1 MYQLTYQTAR
11 FDPCAGLSV
20 IDYPFVA
27 RGHLIYKTFAF
38 SNRMLLSF
46 LRSDEMDVCGIFSM
60 EFEGLR
66 LNMRRLQNEADDLI
80 KRIECVYSTTPY
92 DHVKE
97 FASKLYTLCDTL
109 KYMAERLREMHHYG
123 PEAWPLPESN
133 PELLTRREGHQC
145 EDEIDANF
153 SSVGV

>member
-1 MYQLTYQTAR
+1 MDL
-11 FDPCAGLSV
+11 
-20 IDYPFVA
+20 
-27 RGHLIYKTFAF
+27 
-38 SNRMLLSF
+38 
-46 LRSDEMDVCGIFSM
+46 DVCGIFTM

-66 LNMRRLQNEADDLI
+66 LDMRRLQSEVDDLG

-123 PEAWPLPESN
+123 PEAWRLPESN
-133 PELLTRREGHQC
+133 PELLPRREEALGHQC

>member
-1 MYQLTYQTAR
+1 
-11 FDPCAGLSV
+11 
-20 IDYPFVA
+20 
-27 RGHLIYKTFAF
+27 
-38 SNRMLLSF
+38 MLLSF
-46 LRSDEMDVCGIFSM
+46 LRSDEMDLDVCGIFAM

-66 LNMRRLQNEADDLI
+66 LDMRRLQNEADYLG
-80 KRIECVYSTTPY
+80 KRIECVYFTTPY
-92 DHVKE
+92 DHVRE

-123 PEAWPLPESN
+123 PEAWRHLPLPESN
-133 PELLTRREGHQC
+133 PELLTRREEALKHQC

>member
-1 MYQLTYQTAR
+1 
-11 FDPCAGLSV
+11 
-20 IDYPFVA
+20 
-27 RGHLIYKTFAF
+27 
-38 SNRMLLSF
+38 
-46 LRSDEMDVCGIFSM
+46 MDVCGIFSM

-133 PELLTRREGHQC
+133 PELLKRREGHQC